1 MATKQRETD
10 WLKKEMFT
18 VEIEG
23 ITWGHFAAV
32 SGGNAEVEVIT
43 YKNSDEQ
50 WERKRPGR
58 IKYTNI
64 TLERGFIDD
73 NQFKDWIKTV
83 ENGEPIRKSG
93 SILAMDDNGDE
104 IARWNFY
111 EAWPC
116 KWEGPNFDSSATG
129 EHLMEKIE
137 LAIEKIER
145 S

>member
-23 ITWGHFAAV
+23 ITWGHFASV
-32 SGGNAEVEVIT
+32 SGGDAEAEIIV

-58 IKYTNI
+58 IKYSNI

-73 NQFKDWIKTV
+73 AQFKDWIKTV
-83 ENGEPIRKSG
+83 ESANVDFFEEVE
-93 SILAMDDNGDE
+93 GDP
-104 IARWNFY
+104 AANFY
-111 EAWPC
+111 SMSERLVDALR
-116 KWEGPNFDSSATG
+116 A
-129 EHLMEKIE
+129 EKQAALDRAE
-137 LAIEKIER
+137 LLRQIVA
-145 S
+145 